1 MYMMASYGNVALLS
15 GLGIA
20 GALCARQRRSA
31 SSSPSSSCCCCNAG
45 SGAAEQAAAAAA
57 EQAEQAAAAA
67 RLACFLNEKCR
78 FGMRLLRADRERLE
92 AELALSTPALLR
104 LCVGV
109 VEKWSR
115 CAISGFQVGVA
126 GLASASG
133 DVYFGVNLEFDAV
146 PLSCTVHA
154 EQFLVTNLFFGRA
167 RGLDM
172 LALKYPPCGHCRQ
185 FLAETVGTDVVIRLS
200 RGEDLQVEARLSEL
214 LPSAFTPKDL
224 GVQVGLLD
232 DRQSNVTRMP
242 LRERRDSLK
251 WASSGGGGTGG
262 TGGTGAG
269 SRGTGGSGGGT
280 GAGSRGTGGS
290 AEGAAAP
297 VSDNDMRRLALDA
310 AGRAFAPFTG
320 VCEGVALL
328 TKRNEIVVGS
338 TIESAAYNP
347 SLTAIQTALI
357 DTVRRDIPFSDIL
370 RATMVALQGPSKS
383 AVADAFTG
391 RKAHPESVGYGRE
404 LLATVTGLRENKI
417 RGFMVDNWQ
426 PPSP

>member
-1 MYMMASYGNVALLS
+1 MST
-15 GLGIA
+15 A
-20 GALCARQRRSA
+20 GGG
-31 SSSPSSSCCCCNAG
+31 SP
-45 SGAAEQAAAAAA
+45 
-57 EQAEQAAAAA
+57 
-67 RLACFLNEKCR
+67 R
-78 FGMRLLRADRERLE
+78 REREALE
-92 AELALSTPALLR
+92 EELGLSTDELLM
-104 LCVGV
+104 LSVSV

-126 GLASASG
+126 GIASGSG
-133 DVYFGVNLEFDAV
+133 DVFFGVNLEFDGV

-167 RGLDM
+167 QGLDK

-185 FLAETVGTDVVIRLS
+185 FLAETVGTAVVVRLS
-200 RGEDLQVEARLSEL
+200 RGEALQVEACLGEL

-224 GVQVGLLD
+224 GVRVGLLD
-232 DRQSNVTRMP
+232 DRQSNVSRMP
-242 LRERRDSLK
+242 ARERRDSLK
-251 WASSGGGGTGG
+251 WAS
-262 TGGTGAG
+262 
-269 SRGTGGSGGGT
+269 GGSGDIGT
-280 GAGSRGTGGS
+280 PSNS
-290 AEGAAAP
+290 

-328 TKRNEIVVGS
+328 TKQSDVVVGC

-347 SLTAIQTALI
+347 TLTAIQTALI
-357 DTVRRDIPFSDIL
+357 ETVRRDIPYSDIL

-391 RKAHPESVGYGRE
+391 FKAHPESVGYGRE
-404 LLATVTGLRENKI
+404 LLATVTGLKENKI

-426 PPSP
+426 PCPPCPQTLN